1 MQTAVRFLLVFG
13 LSVAGVSEYL
23 IRAINELKAVIRQE
37 LAAITP
43 NNERQSDVK
52 RHK

>member
-1 MQTAVRFLLVFG
+1 MQTAVQFLFMFG
-13 LSVAGVSEYL
+13 LSVAGVSENP